1 MYICYT
7 KHLIICIDLK
17 ILFLSYKHLRARYGF
32 PMILHGKSVK
42 DKGAN
47 EIIFTIL
54 NLRRGHSTLISN
66 IKIIVSALCI
76 FHGSKTNFLNFG
88 IFKAIACFV

>member
-1 MYICYT
+1 MIEQ
-7 KHLIICIDLK
+7 
-17 ILFLSYKHLRARYGF
+17 RARYGF

-66 IKIIVSALCI
+66 IKIIVS
-76 FHGSKTNFLNFG
+76 
-88 IFKAIACFV
+88 